1 MLKRATQFAW
11 VAFLLV
17 VVAVCWAPTGQR
29 FPAAILS
36 AFVFAAVLSWLPE
49 CRPVLN
55 TPLCPWNWALFL
67 FFVQLI
73 VMPLSIILNGP
84 TLGVLPF
91 LPSPLAINMAMVLY
105 SLAFLPVCLVYSH
118 FAKFRTTDPTW
129 IERLRNLPDI
139 RNVGSA
145 RQLAISVMAGIA
157 GVFLAFGSVA
167 GLLDYFRDPVS
178 YRDYFL
184 DLSSTWRGLGAM
196 VLKPFL
202 GFAVIMAWCKWIDSG
217 GMKASSMRRGLVTVL
232 VLAGVVLSFS
242 MFNFNRGS
250 IAVPL
255 LAVGTVALV
264 KGDKL
269 SWRIMAVSGVLVLVL
284 TPVLALYRSGTEL
297 GVGEDLLSR
306 TSLQD
311 SLREHIDIAEVAQM
325 YGGAQQYLGFLLEES
340 HWGSD
345 PRWGVVT
352 VSSILAPIPVIG
364 KSFRRN
370 SGYGIYD
377 RMIYGTDAI
386 VDQNPPFQAESFLDF
401 HIVGVLFGSAMFGWV
416 LHRLQRAFER
426 SRSSIEIYIW
436 QYLSVWT
443 CFLIFGLSGLNVQ
456 SQVMCYYCWPI
467 YAYWYSKKRLRLPV
481 RVPATANQEA

>member
-1 MLKRATQFAW
+1 MLKRANLWAW

-17 VVAVCWAPTGQR
+17 IVAVCWAPTGQR
-29 FPAAILS
+29 FPGALLS
-36 AFVFAAVLSWLPE
+36 AFVFAAVLSWLPK

-55 TPLCPWNWALFL
+55 TPLCPWNWALLL

-73 VMPLSIILNGP
+73 VMPLSITLNGP

-91 LPSPLAINMAMVLY
+91 LPSPLATNMAMVLY

-118 FAKFRTTDPTW
+118 FARFRTTGAAWLD
-129 IERLRNLPDI
+129 RLRTLPDT
-139 RNVGSA
+139 RNIGSA
-145 RQLAISVMAGIA
+145 RQLAIFVLAGIA

-167 GLLDYFRDPVS
+167 SVLDYYRDPVS
-178 YRDYFL
+178 YHDYFL

-196 VLKPFL
+196 LLKPFL
-202 GFAVIMAWCKWIDSG
+202 GFAVVMAWCRWIDSAG
-217 GMKASSMRRGLVTVL
+217 VKSSSIRRGLVMILVL
-232 VLAGVVLSFS
+232 VGVAVSFS
-242 MFNFNRGS
+242 LFNFNRGS

-264 KGDKL
+264 KGDKF

-284 TPVLALYRSGTEL
+284 TPVLALYRSGT
-297 GVGEDLLSR
+297 GGDLQSW
-306 TSLQD
+306 TDLQD
-311 SLREHIDIAEVAQM
+311 SVLERIDIPEVAQM
-325 YGGAQQYLGFLLEES
+325 YGGAPQYLGFLLEGS

-352 VSSILAPIPVIG
+352 ISSILAPIAVIG

-370 SGYGIYD
+370 SGYGIYN
-377 RMIYGTDAI
+377 RMLYSTDAI

-401 HIVGVLFGSAMFGWV
+401 HIVGVLFGSAIFGWV

-426 SRSSIEIYIW
+426 SRSSMEIYIW

-443 CFLIFGLSGLNVQ
+443 CFLIFGFAGLNVQ

-467 YAYWYSKKRLRLPV
+467 YAYWYSRKRSRLPV
-481 RVPATANQEA
+481 RVQATANQEA

>member
-1 MLKRATQFAW
+1 MLKRANLW
-11 VAFLLV
+11 GWLAFLVV
-17 VVAVCWAPTGQR
+17 VVAVCTAPAGRR

-36 AFVFAAVLSWLPE
+36 AFVFPAVLSWLPK

-84 TLGVLPF
+84 TLGVLPYV
-91 LPSPLAINMAMVLY
+91 PSPLAINMAMVLY
-105 SLAFLPVCLVYSH
+105 SVAFLPACLVYSH
-118 FAKFRTTDPTW
+118 FAKFRTTGAEWLD
-129 IERLRNLPDI
+129 RLRNLPDT

-145 RQLAISVMAGIA
+145 RQLAFFVLAGIA
-157 GVFLAFGSVA
+157 GVFLSFGSIA
-167 GLLDYFRDPVS
+167 GLLDYYRDPVS
-178 YRDYFL
+178 YFDYFL
-184 DLSSTWRGLGAM
+184 DSSSSWRGLDGRL
-196 VLKPFL
+196 LKQFL
-202 GFAVIMAWCKWIDSG
+202 GFAVIMAWCKWLDSG
-217 GMKASSMRRGLVTVL
+217 GLKSSSFRRGLVTIFVL
-232 VLAGVVLSFS
+232 VGVVLSFS

-284 TPVLALYRSGTEL
+284 TPVLALYRSGIEL
-297 GVGEDLLSR
+297 GGDLLAR

-325 YGGAQQYLGFLLEES
+325 YGGAPQYLGFLLEES

-352 VSSILAPIPVIG
+352 LSSILAPIPVIG

-401 HIVGVLFGSAMFGWV
+401 HVVGILFGSAMFGWV

-467 YAYWYSKKRLRLPV
+467 YAYWYSKKRLRLPA
-481 RVPATANQEA
+481 RVQTTANQEA

>member
-1 MLKRATQFAW
+1 MLKRANLWAW
-11 VAFLLV
+11 LAFLLV
-17 VVAVCWAPTGQR
+17 VVAVCTAPAGRR

-36 AFVFAAVLSWLPE
+36 AFVFPAVLSWLPK

-91 LPSPLAINMAMVLY
+91 VPSPLAINMAMVLY
-105 SLAFLPVCLVYSH
+105 SVAFLPVCLVYSH
-118 FAKFRTTDPTW
+118 FAKFRTTGAAWLDRIRIFPDT
-129 IERLRNLPDI
+129 RNA
-139 RNVGSA
+139 GSA
-145 RQLAISVMAGIA
+145 KQLAFFVLAGIA
-157 GVFLAFGSVA
+157 GVFLSFGSIA
-167 GLLDYFRDPVS
+167 GLLDYYRDPVS
-178 YRDYFL
+178 HYDYFL
-184 DLSSTWRGLGAM
+184 DSSSSWRGLDGRL
-196 VLKPFL
+196 LKQFL
-202 GFAVIMAWCKWIDSG
+202 GFAVVMAWCKWIDSG
-217 GMKASSMRRGLVTVL
+217 GLKSSWIRRGLVMILVL
-232 VLAGVVLSFS
+232 VGVAASFS
-242 MFNFNRGS
+242 LFNFNRGS

-284 TPVLALYRSGTEL
+284 TPVLALYRSGT
-297 GVGEDLLSR
+297 GGDLQTWTNLE
-306 TSLQD
+306 D
-311 SLREHIDIAEVAQM
+311 SLREHIDVAEVAQM
-325 YGGAQQYLGFLLEES
+325 YGGAPQYLGFLLEES

-352 VSSILAPIPVIG
+352 VSSILAPIPVLG
-364 KSFRRN
+364 KSFRHN
-370 SGYGIYD
+370 SGYGIYN
-377 RMIYGTDAI
+377 RMLYSTEAI

-401 HIVGVLFGSAMFGWV
+401 NIVGVLFGSAIFGWV

-436 QYLSVWT
+436 QYLSVWA
-443 CFLIFGLSGLNVQ
+443 CFLIFGFAGLNVQ
-456 SQVMCYYCWPI
+456 SQVLCYYCWPI
-467 YAYWYSKKRLRLPV
+467 YAYWYCKKNLRLPV
-481 RVPATANQEA
+481 RVQATASQEA